1 MPQVIEW
8 VNPMAEDV
16 VWRYPV
22 ENITWGAQLIVH
34 EMEAAVFFRDGKVYE
49 VFGPGRHTL
58 TTLNLP
64 LLTGVLSRIAG
75 FDQTPFKCMIIYVS
89 TKRFAGKFG
98 GRTQTV
104 EIAPLMF
111 NGGYWFQVK
120 DPSLFVMEVV
130 GRQSL
135 FTTSDVNDYIRG
147 YVNEATMKQLATYS
161 IFNVFLS
168 LPTVSTEVKVKIAE
182 DLTRFGMDL
191 TDLRFEGVD
200 TVPEWRDRIFY
211 IRGTGVAPSEVLRM
225 ETVKETAKELGKS
238 PGAAVGAG
246 VVLVPP
252 LLYPP
257 PQQAQPAQPT
267 PMITCPK
274 CGTAMAQGSKFCS
287 NCGSPISVQPQPAVA
302 QTKTC
307 TNCNQTVPAESKFC
321 LNCGFKF
328 P

>member
-8 VNPMAEDV
+8 VNPSGEDV
-16 VWRYPV
+16 VWRYPI
-22 ENITWGAQLIVH
+22 EDITWGAQLIVH
-34 EMEAAVFFRDGKVYE
+34 EMETAVFFRDGKVYE

-58 TTLNLP
+58 TTQNLP

-75 FDQTPFKCMIIYVS
+75 FERNPFKCMVIYVS
-89 TKRFAGKFG
+89 MRRFAGKFG

-111 NGGYWFQVK
+111 HGSYWFQIR

-135 FTTSDVNDYIRG
+135 FTTTDVNEYIRG
-147 YVNEATMKQLATYS
+147 YINEATLKQLSTYS
-161 IFNVFLS
+161 IFNVFTN
-168 LPTVSTEVKVKIAE
+168 LPTVSSEVKVRIAE
-182 DLTRFGMDL
+182 EFTRFGMEL

-200 TVPEWRDRIFY
+200 TAPEWRDRIFY

-252 LLYPP
+252 LLYAPP
-257 PQQAQPAQPT
+257 HAAQPMVP
-267 PMITCPK
+267 CPK
-274 CGTAMAQGSKFCS
+274 CGASMPQGSKFCS
-287 NCGSPISVQPQPAVA
+287 NCGSPLTGQPLASQGI
-302 QTKTC
+302 QTKNC
-307 TNCNQTVPAESKFC
+307 PNCNQAVPAESKFC
-321 LNCGFKF
+321 LHCGFKF